1 MFEKYKTIVFDCDG
15 VILDSNKIKSQA
27 FYDVALE
34 FGEQAAKQL
43 LDYHIQRGGISRFL
57 KFEWFVTT
65 VLKREN
71 PETLINDLL
80 QKYADIVER
89 ELLLCS
95 VAESLDVF
103 REKTK
108 YANWMVVSGG
118 KQEELIV
125 LFAKRKIN
133 HFFNKGIFG
142 SPDSKNIIIEREI
155 KNGSII
161 FPALYIGDS
170 KYDYEVS
177 TSLGLDFIFLKGWT
191 EFKEWESFFK
201 DKGIYIFENIKAMV
215 YEKNNL

>member
-1 MFEKYKTIVFDCDG
+1 MFKKYKTIVFDCDG

-27 FYDVALE
+27 FYDVAIE

-57 KFEWFVTT
+57 KFEWFVKT
-65 VLKREN
+65 VLKKEDY
-71 PETLINDLL
+71 EGLVSILL
-80 QKYADIVER
+80 QKYADIIER

-95 VAESLDVF
+95 IAESLDIF

-108 YANWMVVSGG
+108 YADWMVVSGG
-118 KQEELIV
+118 KQEELIS
-125 LFAKRKIN
+125 LFTKRKIN
-133 HFFNKGIFG
+133 HYFNKGIFG
-142 SPDSKNIIIEREI
+142 SPDSKNTIIEREI
-155 KNGSII
+155 KNGNII

-191 EFKEWESFFK
+191 ELKEWESFFK
-201 DKGIYIFENIKAMV
+201 DKNIHIFDNIKAII
-215 YEKNNL
+215 

>member
-1 MFEKYKTIVFDCDG
+1 MFKKYKTIVFDCDG

-27 FYDVALE
+27 FYDVAIE

-57 KFEWFVTT
+57 KFEWFVKT
-65 VLKREN
+65 VLKKEDY
-71 PETLINDLL
+71 EGLVSILL
-80 QKYADIVER
+80 QKYADIIER

-95 VAESLDVF
+95 IAESLDIF

-108 YANWMVVSGG
+108 YADWMVVSGG
-118 KQEELIV
+118 KQEELIS
-125 LFAKRKIN
+125 LFTKRKIN
-133 HFFNKGIFG
+133 HLFNKGIFG
-142 SPDSKNIIIEREI
+142 SPDPKNVIIEREI
-155 KNGSII
+155 NNGNII

-177 TSLGLDFIFLKGWT
+177 TLLGLEFVFLKNWT

-201 DKGIYIFENIKAMV
+201 DKNIHIFDNIKAII
-215 YEKNNL
+215 

>member
-1 MFEKYKTIVFDCDG
+1 MFKKYKTIVFDCDG

-27 FYDVALE
+27 FYDVAIE

-43 LDYHIQRGGISRFL
+43 LDYYIQRGGISRFL
-57 KFEWFVTT
+57 KFEWFVKT
-65 VLKREN
+65 VLKKEDY
-71 PETLINDLL
+71 EGLVSILL
-80 QKYADIVER
+80 QKYADIIER

-95 VAESLDVF
+95 IAESLDIF

-108 YANWMVVSGG
+108 YADWMVVSGG
-118 KQEELIV
+118 KQEELIS
-125 LFAKRKIN
+125 LFTKRKIN
-133 HFFNKGIFG
+133 HYFNKGIFG
-142 SPDSKNIIIEREI
+142 SPDSKNTIIEREI
-155 KNGSII
+155 KNGNII

-201 DKGIYIFENIKAMV
+201 DKNIHIFDNIKAII
-215 YEKNNL
+215 

>member
-1 MFEKYKTIVFDCDG
+1 MFKKYKTIVFDCDG

-27 FYDVALE
+27 FYDVAIE

-57 KFEWFVTT
+57 KFEWFVKT
-65 VLKREN
+65 VLKKEDY
-71 PETLINDLL
+71 EGLVSILL
-80 QKYADIVER
+80 QKYADIIER

-95 VAESLDVF
+95 IAESLDIF

-108 YANWMVVSGG
+108 YADWMVVSGG
-118 KQEELIV
+118 KQEELIS
-125 LFAKRKIN
+125 LFTKRKIN
-133 HFFNKGIFG
+133 HYFNKGIFG
-142 SPDSKNIIIEREI
+142 SPDSKNTIIEREI
-155 KNGSII
+155 KNGNII

-201 DKGIYIFENIKAMV
+201 DKNIHIFDNIKTII
-215 YEKNNL
+215 

>member
-1 MFEKYKTIVFDCDG
+1 MFKKYKTIVFDCDG

-27 FYDVALE
+27 FYDVAIE

-57 KFEWFVTT
+57 KFEWFVKT
-65 VLKREN
+65 VLKKEDY
-71 PETLINDLL
+71 EGLVSILL
-80 QKYADIVER
+80 QKYADIIER

-95 VAESLDVF
+95 IAESLDIF

-108 YANWMVVSGG
+108 YADWMVVSGG
-118 KQEELIV
+118 KQEELIS
-125 LFAKRKIN
+125 LFTKRKIN
-133 HFFNKGIFG
+133 HYFNKGIFG
-142 SPDSKNIIIEREI
+142 SPDSKNTIIEREI
-155 KNGSII
+155 KNGNII

-170 KYDYEVS
+170 KYDYEVI

-201 DKGIYIFENIKAMV
+201 DKNIHIFDNIKAII
-215 YEKNNL
+215 